1 MKNCSRMRSAARN
14 RSVRSVRCSASKS
27 GGPSGKSAQSSATSR
42 STLVP
47 RLAEIG
53 TSARSPG
60 CWFQRSS
67 RGRSASLFFTVST
80 LLMPRM
86 TGRRASARARRI
98 FSSASPGRSVP
109 ASTIRSASPSMN
121 RFSCL
126 VAPWTPGVST
136 KTICPR
142 SLLKT
147 PVIRFRVVC
156 GLGVTMA
163 SFSPTI
169 RLSSVDLPTFGRPRI
184 ATDRRPGGH
193 RRLWSSLCRPFR
205 RGRSSW
211 GLLYNADVVLSRDM
225 RVFSALAVLALF
237 AAPQA
242 QAAAAPA
249 VSGLRLNLAPD
260 GALELRKGDDVV
272 TRVALKTPALRRGM
286 PVLREVTVEG
296 HHLAELRV
304 PVRGTSAEEVW
315 IGEVAGGRPARSTR
329 VVWSGLTGARDAD
342 GESFQW
348 VEATPD
354 RVVEYQTAAG
364 IDRCDGIPPRLFPRV
379 YDFVSGRFRPIV
391 SSLPPPGSETLI
403 GHRGD
408 PAMPAG
414 RPIADFHFVA
424 ASTTRGAG
432 SDARGLTAPLELDD
446 GNPATS
452 WAEGLGGDGRGEFL
466 TARAAATGYP
476 IRGLRILPGDGASLQ
491 AFRGKNRVKR
501 LQIALGPAPG
511 QRFDVELPE
520 DSAGDAAHWREAY
533 WVPLPKPVTS
543 SCVTVVITAVTPGSE
558 AAPPRNYG
566 TTAIADLA
574 IFTDADGPDGPKRLV
589 SDLASAPDCA
599 ARLPLVVA
607 LGEPAVLPTAQAVL
621 AASGPSRECLVEA
634 LTSLAPAPKNP
645 IVVEAL
651 TAALTGAS
659 EKEERLIA
667 TALGRA
673 AVPPVAGL
681 SALLASPAASIDDRA
696 RAARILAA
704 FDDDGAAAALLAA
717 VGGGPPGLR
726 GAVVQAT
733 SGAHRVHAEAVLAA
747 FAAAPKNDDK
757 NDEKA
762 AARAADLARILPETV
777 KRTPERRP
785 DAVAALRGA
794 LGADCPFELRARAV
808 VALGALGA
816 EGNPE
821 ALASPKA
828 VADDSVL
835 RYLATRELGD
845 LKNAGPAA
853 DPRPLLR
860 AALDDQDP
868 RVRETAALGLEK
880 QGDATAG
887 GALIT
892 GAKQEPW
899 PFVRRAE
906 LQALGR
912 LCVAGGTDLMIR
924 ATERDVD
931 EVRRAAL
938 IGLARCRDPRARTI
952 FLHTLKQHD
961 ENASLRALSAG
972 LLAQS
977 GDQGAAPE
985 MAAALRAIVSESEAD
1000 LALEGVAV
1008 AVLRA
1013 LAHLG
1018 GPEAVN
1024 AAVTLAGDRR
1034 HPFRADAAEALGTL
1048 CDPGAGSAALR
1059 SLGAA
1064 GDPLLA
1070 RAAERAQKR
1079 CAK

>member
-1 MKNCSRMRSAARN
+1 
-14 RSVRSVRCSASKS
+14 
-27 GGPSGKSAQSSATSR
+27 
-42 STLVP
+42 
-47 RLAEIG
+47 
-53 TSARSPG
+53 
-60 CWFQRSS
+60 
-67 RGRSASLFFTVST
+67 
-80 LLMPRM
+80 
-86 TGRRASARARRI
+86 
-98 FSSASPGRSVP
+98 
-109 ASTIRSASPSMN
+109 
-121 RFSCL
+121 
-126 VAPWTPGVST
+126 
-136 KTICPR
+136 
-142 SLLKT
+142 
-147 PVIRFRVVC
+147 
-156 GLGVTMA
+156 
-163 SFSPTI
+163 
-169 RLSSVDLPTFGRPRI
+169 
-184 ATDRRPGGH
+184 
-193 RRLWSSLCRPFR
+193 
-205 RGRSSW
+205 
-211 GLLYNADVVLSRDM
+211 M
-225 RVFSALAVLALF
+225 RVFSALALLALPVAVAPS
-237 AAPQA
+237 AAV
-242 QAAAAPA
+242 AATAG
-249 VSGLRLNLAPD
+249 GLRLSTAPD
-260 GALELRKGDDVV
+260 GALEIRSGDDLL
-272 TRVALKTPALRRGM
+272 TRVALKTPALRQGT
-286 PVLREVTVEG
+286 PALRDVTVEG
-296 HHLAELRV
+296 HRLAELRV
-304 PVRGTSAEEVW
+304 PVRGTPAEEVW
-315 IGEVAGGRPARSTR
+315 IGEVAGRPARSTR
-329 VVWSGLTGARDAD
+329 IVWSGLTGARDAD
-342 GESFQW
+342 GETSLW
-348 VEATPD
+348 VAVTPE
-354 RVVEYQTAAG
+354 RVLEYQTAAG
-364 IDRCDGIPPRLFPRV
+364 VDRCDGIPPRLFPRA
-379 YDFVSGRFRPIV
+379 YDFAAGRFRPIV
-391 SSLPPPGSETLI
+391 APLPPAGRETLV

-466 TARAAATGYP
+466 TARAAATGYA

-491 AFRGKNRVKR
+491 TFRAKNRVKR
-501 LQIALGPAPG
+501 LQIALGPAPE
-511 QRFDVELPE
+511 QRFDVDLPE
-520 DSAGDAAHWREAY
+520 DPAGDSAHFRDAY
-533 WVPLPKPVTS
+533 WVPLPKPMTS
-543 SCVTVVITAVTPGSE
+543 SCVTVVITGVTPGSE
-558 AAPPRNYG
+558 AAPPKNYG
-566 TTAIADLA
+566 TTAIAELA
-574 IFTDADGPDGPKRLV
+574 IFTDADGPDGVNRLV

-607 LGEPAVLPTAQAVL
+607 LGEAAVLPTAQAVL
-621 AASGPSRECLVEA
+621 AASGSARECLVEA
-634 LTSLAPAPKNP
+634 LTTLAPAPKNP
-645 IVVEAL
+645 IVV
-651 TAALTGAS
+651 AALAAAVTGAS
-659 EKEERLIA
+659 DKEERLVT

-673 AVPPVAGL
+673 TVPPVAALSGL
-681 SALLASPAASIDDRA
+681 LTSPAASVEDRA

-704 FDDDGAAAALLAA
+704 LDDDGAAGALLAA
-717 VGGGPPGLR
+717 VGGGSPGLR
-726 GAVVQAT
+726 ATIVQAA
-733 SGAHRVHAEAVLAA
+733 SVAHRVRAEAVLAA
-747 FAAAPKNDDK
+747 FAATPQTDDQT
-757 NDEKA
+757 
-762 AARAADLARILPETV
+762 AARAADLARILPEAV

-785 DAVAALRGA
+785 EAIAALRGV
-794 LGADCPFELRARAV
+794 LGAERPFELRARAV

-816 EGNPE
+816 EGSPD
-821 ALASPKA
+821 ALASPQA
-828 VADDSVL
+828 VSDDSVL

-853 DPRPLLR
+853 DPRPALR

-938 IGLARCRDPRARTI
+938 IGLERCRDPRARTI

-961 ENASLRALSAG
+961 ENASLRSLAAG

-977 GDQGAAPE
+977 GDGGAAPE

-1018 GPEAVN
+1018 GPDAVN

-1034 HPFRADAAEALGTL
+1034 HPFRAEAAEALGTL

>member
-1 MKNCSRMRSAARN
+1 
-14 RSVRSVRCSASKS
+14 
-27 GGPSGKSAQSSATSR
+27 
-42 STLVP
+42 
-47 RLAEIG
+47 
-53 TSARSPG
+53 
-60 CWFQRSS
+60 
-67 RGRSASLFFTVST
+67 
-80 LLMPRM
+80 
-86 TGRRASARARRI
+86 
-98 FSSASPGRSVP
+98 
-109 ASTIRSASPSMN
+109 
-121 RFSCL
+121 
-126 VAPWTPGVST
+126 
-136 KTICPR
+136 
-142 SLLKT
+142 
-147 PVIRFRVVC
+147 
-156 GLGVTMA
+156 
-163 SFSPTI
+163 
-169 RLSSVDLPTFGRPRI
+169 
-184 ATDRRPGGH
+184 
-193 RRLWSSLCRPFR
+193 
-205 RGRSSW
+205 
-211 GLLYNADVVLSRDM
+211 M
-225 RVFSALAVLALF
+225 RVFSALAVLAFCSLL
-237 AAPQA
+237 AAPLA
-242 QAAAAPA
+242 QAEAAPA
-249 VSGLRLNLAPD
+249 AGGLRLTPAPD
-260 GALELRKGDDVV
+260 GALEIRSGDDVV
-272 TRVALKTPALRRGM
+272 AHLAVKTPALRRGT
-286 PVLREVTVEG
+286 PSLREVTVGG
-296 HHLAELRV
+296 HRLAELRV

-315 IGEVAGGRPARSTR
+315 IGEVAGHPARSTR
-329 VVWSGLTGARDAD
+329 VVWSGMTGARDAD
-342 GESFQW
+342 GESFLW
-348 VEATPD
+348 VEVSPE

-364 IDRCDGIPPRLFPRV
+364 VDRCDGIPPRLFPRA
-379 YDFVSGRFRPIV
+379 YDFASGRFRPIV

-476 IRGLRILPGDGASLQ
+476 VRGLRILPGDGASLQ
-491 AFRGKNRVKR
+491 AFRAKNRVNR

-520 DSAGDAAHWREAY
+520 EPAGDAAHWRDPY
-533 WVPLPKPVTS
+533 WVPLPKPVIS
-543 SCVTVVITAVTPGSE
+543 SCLTVVITGVTPGSE
-558 AAPPRNYG
+558 AAPPKNYG
-566 TTAIADLA
+566 TTAIGEMA
-574 IFTDADGPDGPKRLV
+574 IFTDADGPGGANRLV

-607 LGEPAVLPTAQAVL
+607 LGEAAVLPTAQAVL
-621 AASGPSRECLVEA
+621 TASGPARECLVEA
-634 LTSLAPAPKNP
+634 LTTLAPAPKNP

-651 TAALTGAS
+651 AAAVIGAS
-659 EKEERLIA
+659 DKEERLIA

-673 AVPPVAGL
+673 AVPPVSGL
-681 SALLASPAASIDDRA
+681 SALLASASASVEDRS
-696 RAARILAA
+696 RAARLLAA

-717 VGGGPPGLR
+717 VGSGPPALR
-726 GAVVQAT
+726 AAVVQAA
-733 SGAHRVHAEAVLAA
+733 SGAHRVRAESVLAA
-747 FAAAPKNDDK
+747 FAAAPRNDDK
-757 NDEKA
+757 V
-762 AARAADLARILPETV
+762 AARAADLARVLPEAV

-794 LGADCPFELRARAV
+794 LGADRPFELRARAV

-816 EGNPE
+816 QGNASLE
-821 ALASPKA
+821 TLASPAA

-853 DPRPLLR
+853 DPRPVLR

-880 QGDATAG
+880 QGDTTAG
-887 GALIT
+887 SALIT

-938 IGLARCRDPRARTI
+938 LGLARCRDPRARAI

-977 GDQGAAPE
+977 GDKGAAPE
-985 MAAALRAIVSESEAD
+985 MAAALRVIVSESEAD
-1000 LALEGVAV
+1000 MALEGVAV
-1008 AVLRA
+1008 AVLRS
-1013 LAHLG
+1013 LVHLG

-1034 HPFRADAAEALGTL
+1034 HPFRADAAEALGSL

>member
-1 MKNCSRMRSAARN
+1 MR
-14 RSVRSVRCSASKS
+14 
-27 GGPSGKSAQSSATSR
+27 
-42 STLVP
+42 
-47 RLAEIG
+47 I
-53 TSARSPG
+53 
-60 CWFQRSS
+60 
-67 RGRSASLFFTVST
+67 
-80 LLMPRM
+80 
-86 TGRRASARARRI
+86 
-98 FSSASPGRSVP
+98 
-109 ASTIRSASPSMN
+109 
-121 RFSCL
+121 
-126 VAPWTPGVST
+126 
-136 KTICPR
+136 
-142 SLLKT
+142 
-147 PVIRFRVVC
+147 
-156 GLGVTMA
+156 
-163 SFSPTI
+163 
-169 RLSSVDLPTFGRPRI
+169 
-184 ATDRRPGGH
+184 
-193 RRLWSSLCRPFR
+193 
-205 RGRSSW
+205 
-211 GLLYNADVVLSRDM
+211 
-225 RVFSALAVLALF
+225 FSALAMLALF
-237 AAPQA
+237 AAAPRA
-242 QAAAAPA
+242 GAAAAPA
-249 VSGLRLNLAPD
+249 AGGLRLNPTPD
-260 GALELRKGDDVV
+260 GALEIRSGDDVL
-272 TRVALKTPALRRGM
+272 TRVVVSTPSLRRGT

-296 HHLAELRV
+296 HRLAELRV

-315 IGEVAGGRPARSTR
+315 IGEVAGHPARTTR
-329 VVWSGLTGARDAD
+329 IVWSGMTGARDAD
-342 GESFQW
+342 GESSLW
-348 VEATPD
+348 VEATPE

-364 IDRCDGIPPRLFPRV
+364 VDRCDGIPPRLFPRA
-379 YDFVSGRFRPIV
+379 YDFASGRFRPIV
-391 SSLPPPGSETLI
+391 SALPPAGSETLV

-432 SDARGLTAPLELDD
+432 NDARGLTAPLELDD

-476 IRGLRILPGDGASLQ
+476 VRGLRILPGDGASLQ
-491 AFRGKNRVKR
+491 AFHAKNRVNR

-520 DSAGDAAHWREAY
+520 DPAGDAAHWRDPY

-543 SCVTVVITAVTPGSE
+543 SCMTVVITGVTPGSE
-558 AAPPRNYG
+558 AAPPKNYG
-566 TTAIADLA
+566 TTAIGELA
-574 IFTDADGPDGPKRLV
+574 IFTDADGPDGANRLV
-589 SDLASAPDCA
+589 SDLANAPDCA

-607 LGEPAVLPTAQAVL
+607 LGEAAVLPTAQAVL
-621 AASGPSRECLVEA
+621 TASGSTRECLVEA
-634 LTSLAPAPKNP
+634 LTTLAPAPKNP

-651 TAALTGAS
+651 AAAVTGAS
-659 EKEERLIA
+659 DKEEKLITA
-667 TALGRA
+667 ALGRA
-673 AVPPVAGL
+673 TVPPIAGL
-681 SALLASPAASIDDRA
+681 SSLLASPAASVGDRA

-704 FDDDGAAAALLAA
+704 FDDDSAAAALLAA

-726 GAVVQAT
+726 GAIVQAA
-733 SGAHRVHAEAVLAA
+733 SGSPRVHTEAVLAA
-747 FAAAPKNDDK
+747 FGAAPQ
-757 NDEKA
+757 NDEKT
-762 AARAADLARILPETV
+762 AARAADLARILPAAV

-785 DAVAALRGA
+785 DAIAALRGA
-794 LGADCPFELRARAV
+794 LGADRPFELRARAV

-816 EGNPE
+816 QGGARPDV
-821 ALASPKA
+821 LASPQI

-845 LKNAGPAA
+845 LKSPGPAA
-853 DPRPLLR
+853 YPRPELR

-880 QGDATAG
+880 QGDAAAG
-887 GALIT
+887 AALIT

-938 IGLARCRDPRARTI
+938 IGLARCKDPRARTI

-961 ENASLRALSAG
+961 ENASLRALAAG

-977 GDQGAAPE
+977 GDRGAAPE
-985 MAAALRAIVSESEAD
+985 MAAALRVIVSESEAD
-1000 LALEGVAV
+1000 LALEGVVV
-1008 AVLRA
+1008 AVLRS
-1013 LAHLG
+1013 LVHLG

-1034 HPFRADAAEALGTL
+1034 HPFRAEAAEALGTL

-1059 SLGAA
+1059 ALGAA
-1064 GDPLLA
+1064 GNPLLA

-1079 CAK
+1079 CTK

>member
-1 MKNCSRMRSAARN
+1 
-14 RSVRSVRCSASKS
+14 
-27 GGPSGKSAQSSATSR
+27 
-42 STLVP
+42 
-47 RLAEIG
+47 
-53 TSARSPG
+53 
-60 CWFQRSS
+60 
-67 RGRSASLFFTVST
+67 
-80 LLMPRM
+80 
-86 TGRRASARARRI
+86 
-98 FSSASPGRSVP
+98 
-109 ASTIRSASPSMN
+109 
-121 RFSCL
+121 
-126 VAPWTPGVST
+126 
-136 KTICPR
+136 
-142 SLLKT
+142 
-147 PVIRFRVVC
+147 
-156 GLGVTMA
+156 
-163 SFSPTI
+163 
-169 RLSSVDLPTFGRPRI
+169 
-184 ATDRRPGGH
+184 
-193 RRLWSSLCRPFR
+193 
-205 RGRSSW
+205 
-211 GLLYNADVVLSRDM
+211 M
-225 RVFSALAVLALF
+225 RVFSALASLALLVAVAVAPRTGV
-237 AAPQA
+237 AATA
-242 QAAAAPA
+242 
-249 VSGLRLNLAPD
+249 SGLRSNTAPD
-260 GALELRKGDDVV
+260 GTLEIRNGDDLL
-272 TRVALKTPALRRGM
+272 TRVALKTPALRRGT
-286 PVLREVTVEG
+286 PALRDVTVEG
-296 HHLAELRV
+296 HRLAELRV
-304 PVRGTSAEEVW
+304 PVRGTSAEEIW
-315 IGEVAGGRPARSTR
+315 IGEVAGRPARVTR

-342 GESFQW
+342 GETSLW
-348 VEATPD
+348 VALTPE
-354 RVVEYQTAAG
+354 RVLEYQTAAG
-364 IDRCDGIPPRLFPRV
+364 VDRCDGIPPRLFPRA
-379 YDFVSGRFRPIV
+379 YDFAAGRFRPIV
-391 SSLPPPGSETLI
+391 AALPPPGRETLS

-466 TARAAATGYP
+466 TARAAATGYA

-491 AFRGKNRVKR
+491 AFRAKNRVKR
-501 LQIALGPAPG
+501 LQIALGPAPE

-520 DSAGDAAHWREAY
+520 DPAGDALHWRDPY
-533 WVPLPKPVTS
+533 WVPLPQPMTS
-543 SCVTVVITAVTPGSE
+543 SCVTVVITGVTPGSE
-558 AAPPRNYG
+558 AAPPKNYG

-574 IFTDADGPDGPKRLV
+574 IFTDADGPDGVNRLV
-589 SDLASAPDCA
+589 SDLAGAPDCA
-599 ARLPLVVA
+599 TRLPLVVA
-607 LGEPAVLPTAQAVL
+607 LGEAAVLPTAQAVL
-621 AASGPSRECLVEA
+621 AARGPARECLVEA
-634 LTSLAPAPKNP
+634 LTTLAPAPKNP

-651 TAALTGAS
+651 AAAVTGAS
-659 EKEERLIA
+659 DKEEKLVTA
-667 TALGRA
+667 ALGRA
-673 AVPPVAGL
+673 AMPPVAEL
-681 SALLASPAASIDDRA
+681 SGLLASPSAPEEDRA

-704 FDDDGAAAALLAA
+704 LDDDGAAAALLAA

-726 GAVVQAT
+726 GAIVQAA
-733 SGAHRVHAEAVLAA
+733 SGARRVRAEAVLAA
-747 FAAAPKNDDK
+747 FAAWQN
-757 NDEKA
+757 NEKA
-762 AARAADLARILPETV
+762 PARAADLARILPEAV

-785 DAVAALRGA
+785 DAVAALRAA
-794 LGADCPFELRARAV
+794 LGADRPFELRARAV

-816 EGNPE
+816 EGSPD

-853 DPRPLLR
+853 DPRPVLR

-880 QGDATAG
+880 QGDAVAG
-887 GALIT
+887 AALIT

-938 IGLARCRDPRARTI
+938 IGLERCRDPRARAI

-961 ENASLRALSAG
+961 ENASLRALAAG

-977 GDQGAAPE
+977 GDKGAAPE

-1024 AAVTLAGDRR
+1024 AAATLAGDRR
-1034 HPFRADAAEALGTL
+1034 HPFRAAAAEALGSL

>member
-1 MKNCSRMRSAARN
+1 MR
-14 RSVRSVRCSASKS
+14 
-27 GGPSGKSAQSSATSR
+27 
-42 STLVP
+42 
-47 RLAEIG
+47 I
-53 TSARSPG
+53 
-60 CWFQRSS
+60 
-67 RGRSASLFFTVST
+67 
-80 LLMPRM
+80 
-86 TGRRASARARRI
+86 
-98 FSSASPGRSVP
+98 
-109 ASTIRSASPSMN
+109 
-121 RFSCL
+121 
-126 VAPWTPGVST
+126 
-136 KTICPR
+136 
-142 SLLKT
+142 
-147 PVIRFRVVC
+147 
-156 GLGVTMA
+156 
-163 SFSPTI
+163 
-169 RLSSVDLPTFGRPRI
+169 
-184 ATDRRPGGH
+184 
-193 RRLWSSLCRPFR
+193 
-205 RGRSSW
+205 
-211 GLLYNADVVLSRDM
+211 
-225 RVFSALAVLALF
+225 FSALAVLVLLCAPRALL

-242 QAAAAPA
+242 QAAAVPA
-249 VSGLRLNLAPD
+249 VSGLRLNPAPD
-260 GALELRKGDDVV
+260 GALELRTGADLL
-272 TRVALKTPALRRGM
+272 TRVPVKTPALRRGT
-286 PVLREVTVEG
+286 PALREVTVEG

-315 IGEVAGGRPARSTR
+315 IGEVDGRPARTTR
-329 VVWSGLTGARDAD
+329 VVWSGMTGARDAD
-342 GESFQW
+342 GESSLW
-348 VEATPD
+348 VEVTPE

-364 IDRCDGIPPRLFPRV
+364 VDRCDGIPPRLFPRS
-379 YDFVSGRFRPIV
+379 YDFASGRFRPIV
-391 SSLPPPGSETLI
+391 SSLPPKGGETLT

-446 GNPATS
+446 GNPATA

-491 AFRGKNRVKR
+491 AFRAKNRVNR

-511 QRFDVELPE
+511 QRFDVELP
-520 DSAGDAAHWREAY
+520 DDPAGDAAHWRDPY
-533 WVPLPKPVTS
+533 WVPLPKPMTA
-543 SCVTVVITAVTPGSE
+543 SCVTVVITGVTPGTD

-566 TTAIADLA
+566 TTAIGELA
-574 IFTDADGPDGPKRLV
+574 IFTDADGPEGASRLV

-607 LGEPAVLPTAQAVL
+607 LGEAAVLPAAQAVMT
-621 AASGPSRECLVEA
+621 ASGPARECLVEA
-634 LTSLAPAPKNP
+634 LTALAPAPKNP

-651 TAALTGAS
+651 AAAVTGAS
-659 EKEERLIA
+659 EKEEKLIA

-681 SALLASPAASIDDRA
+681 AALLSSPSASVEDRA

-704 FDDDGAAAALLAA
+704 FDDDAAGTALLAA
-717 VGGGPPGLR
+717 VGSGPPGLR
-726 GAVVQAT
+726 GAIVQAT
-733 SGAHRVHAEAVLAA
+733 SGARRVRAEAVLAA
-747 FAAAPKNDDK
+747 FEAAPKNEDK
-757 NDEKA
+757 T
-762 AARAADLARILPETV
+762 AARASDLARILPEAV

-785 DAVAALRGA
+785 EAVTALRGV
-794 LGADCPFELRARAV
+794 LGADRPFELRARAV

-816 EGNPE
+816 EGSPE

-828 VADDSVL
+828 VSDDSVL

-845 LKNAGPAA
+845 LKNAGAAA
-853 DPRPLLR
+853 DPRPVLR

-880 QGDATAG
+880 QGDVTAG
-887 GALIT
+887 SALIT

-912 LCVAGGTDLMIR
+912 LCVSGGTDLMIR

-938 IGLARCRDPRARTI
+938 IGLGRCRDPRARTI

-977 GDQGAAPE
+977 GDKGAAPE
-985 MAAALRAIVSESEAD
+985 MAAALPAIVSESEAD
-1000 LALEGVAV
+1000 MALQGVVV

-1018 GPEAVN
+1018 GPDAVN

-1034 HPFRADAAEALGTL
+1034 HPFRAEAAEALGTL
-1048 CDPGAGSAALR
+1048 CDPGPGSAALR

>member
-1 MKNCSRMRSAARN
+1 
-14 RSVRSVRCSASKS
+14 
-27 GGPSGKSAQSSATSR
+27 
-42 STLVP
+42 
-47 RLAEIG
+47 
-53 TSARSPG
+53 
-60 CWFQRSS
+60 
-67 RGRSASLFFTVST
+67 
-80 LLMPRM
+80 
-86 TGRRASARARRI
+86 
-98 FSSASPGRSVP
+98 
-109 ASTIRSASPSMN
+109 
-121 RFSCL
+121 
-126 VAPWTPGVST
+126 
-136 KTICPR
+136 
-142 SLLKT
+142 
-147 PVIRFRVVC
+147 
-156 GLGVTMA
+156 
-163 SFSPTI
+163 
-169 RLSSVDLPTFGRPRI
+169 
-184 ATDRRPGGH
+184 
-193 RRLWSSLCRPFR
+193 
-205 RGRSSW
+205 
-211 GLLYNADVVLSRDM
+211 M
-225 RVFSALAVLALF
+225 RVFSALAVLALL
-237 AAPQA
+237 AAPQP

-249 VSGLRLNLAPD
+249 VSGLRLNPAPD
-260 GALELRKGDDVV
+260 GALEIRSGDDLL
-272 TRVALKTPALRRGM
+272 TRVALKTPALRRGT
-286 PVLREVTVEG
+286 PALREVTVEG
-296 HHLAELRV
+296 HRLAELRV

-315 IGEVAGGRPARSTR
+315 IGEFSGHPARATR
-329 VVWSGLTGARDAD
+329 VVWSGMTGARDAD
-342 GESFQW
+342 GEAFVW

-354 RVVEYQTAAG
+354 HVVEYQTAAG
-364 IDRCDGIPPRLFPRV
+364 IDRCDGLPPRLFPRR
-379 YDFVSGRFRPIV
+379 YDFASGRFRPIV
-391 SSLPPPGSETLI
+391 SSLPTPGSETLI

-476 IRGLRILPGDGASLQ
+476 IRGLRILPGDGTSLQ
-491 AFRGKNRVKR
+491 AFRAKNRVKR

-520 DSAGDAAHWREAY
+520 DSAGDAAHWRDAY

-543 SCVTVVITAVTPGSE
+543 SCVTVVITDVTPGSE
-558 AAPPRNYG
+558 ASPPKNYG
-566 TTAIADLA
+566 TTAIGELA
-574 IFTDADGPDGPKRLV
+574 IFTDADGPGGASRLV

-607 LGEPAVLPTAQAVL
+607 LGEAAVLPTAQAVL

-634 LTSLAPAPKNP
+634 LTTLAPAPKNP

-651 TAALTGAS
+651 AAAVTGAS
-659 EKEERLIA
+659 DKEEHLIA
-667 TALGRA
+667 AALGRA
-673 AVPPVAGL
+673 AVPPIAGL
-681 SALLASPAASIDDRA
+681 SALLASPAASAEDRA
-696 RAARILAA
+696 RAARILAGI
-704 FDDDGAAAALLAA
+704 DDDGAAAALLAA

-726 GAVVQAT
+726 GAIVQAAG
-733 SGAHRVHAEAVLAA
+733 GAHRVNAEAVLAA
-747 FAAAPKNDDK
+747 FAAAPKHDDK

-762 AARAADLARILPETV
+762 AARAADLARILPEAV

-785 DAVAALRGA
+785 DAMAALRGA
-794 LGADCPFELRARAV
+794 LGADRPFELRARAV
-808 VALGALGA
+808 VALGALAAQGKA
-816 EGNPE
+816 SPE
-821 ALASPKA
+821 ALASPQA
-828 VADDSVL
+828 VSDDSVL

-880 QGDATAG
+880 QGDATAAS
-887 GALIT
+887 ALIT

-938 IGLARCRDPRARTI
+938 IGLARCKDPRARSI

-961 ENASLRALSAG
+961 ENAALRALAAG

-977 GDQGAAPE
+977 GDRGAAPE
-985 MAAALRAIVSESEAD
+985 MAAALRVIVSESEAD
-1000 LALEGVAV
+1000 LALEGVVV
-1008 AVLRA
+1008 ALLRS

-1018 GPEAVN
+1018 GPDAVN

-1034 HPFRADAAEALGTL
+1034 HPFRAEAAEALGAL

-1070 RAAERAQKR
+1070 RVAERAQKR

>member
-1 MKNCSRMRSAARN
+1 
-14 RSVRSVRCSASKS
+14 
-27 GGPSGKSAQSSATSR
+27 
-42 STLVP
+42 
-47 RLAEIG
+47 
-53 TSARSPG
+53 
-60 CWFQRSS
+60 
-67 RGRSASLFFTVST
+67 
-80 LLMPRM
+80 
-86 TGRRASARARRI
+86 
-98 FSSASPGRSVP
+98 
-109 ASTIRSASPSMN
+109 
-121 RFSCL
+121 
-126 VAPWTPGVST
+126 
-136 KTICPR
+136 
-142 SLLKT
+142 
-147 PVIRFRVVC
+147 
-156 GLGVTMA
+156 
-163 SFSPTI
+163 
-169 RLSSVDLPTFGRPRI
+169 
-184 ATDRRPGGH
+184 
-193 RRLWSSLCRPFR
+193 
-205 RGRSSW
+205 
-211 GLLYNADVVLSRDM
+211 M
-225 RVFSALAVLALF
+225 RVFSALAVLALL
-237 AAPQA
+237 AAPPA
-242 QAAAAPA
+242 QAEAAPA
-249 VSGLRLNLAPD
+249 AGGLRLNPAPD
-260 GALELRKGDDVV
+260 GALEIRSGDDVV
-272 TRVALKTPALRRGM
+272 TRLPVKTPALRRGT

-296 HHLAELRV
+296 HRLAELRV

-315 IGEVAGGRPARSTR
+315 IGEVAGRPARSTR
-329 VVWSGLTGARDAD
+329 VVWSGMTGARDAD
-342 GESFQW
+342 GESFLW
-348 VEATPD
+348 VEVNPE

-364 IDRCDGIPPRLFPRV
+364 VDRCDGIPPRLFPRS
-379 YDFVSGRFRPIV
+379 YDFASGRFRPIV
-391 SSLPPPGSETLI
+391 SSLPPTGSETLI

-476 IRGLRILPGDGASLQ
+476 VRGLRILPGDGASLQ
-491 AFRGKNRVKR
+491 AFRAKNRVNR

-511 QRFDVELPE
+511 QRFDVELPA
-520 DSAGDAAHWREAY
+520 DPAGDAAHWRDPY
-533 WVPLPKPVTS
+533 WVPLPKPVIS
-543 SCVTVVITAVTPGSE
+543 SCLTVVITGVTPGSE
-558 AAPPRNYG
+558 AAPPKNYG
-566 TTAIADLA
+566 TTAIGELA
-574 IFTDADGPDGPKRLV
+574 IFTDADGPDGANRLV

-607 LGEPAVLPTAQAVL
+607 LGEAAVLPTAQAVL
-621 AASGPSRECLVEA
+621 TASGPSRECLVEA
-634 LTSLAPAPKNP
+634 LTTLAPAPKNP

-651 TAALTGAS
+651 AAAVTGAS
-659 EKEERLIA
+659 DKEERLIA

-673 AVPPVAGL
+673 AVPPVSEL
-681 SALLASPAASIDDRA
+681 SALLTSPSASLEDRS

-717 VGGGPPGLR
+717 VGSGPPGLR
-726 GAVVQAT
+726 AAVVQAA
-733 SGAHRVHAEAVLAA
+733 SGAHRMSAQAVLAA
-747 FAAAPKNDDK
+747 FAAAPK

-762 AARAADLARILPETV
+762 AARAADLARVLPEAV

-794 LGADCPFELRARAV
+794 LSADRPFELRARAV

-816 EGNPE
+816 EGSPE
-821 ALASPKA
+821 ALASPQA

-845 LKNAGPAA
+845 LKNAGPLA
-853 DPRPLLR
+853 DPRPVLR

-880 QGDATAG
+880 QGDAAAG
-887 GALIT
+887 SALIT

-938 IGLARCRDPRARTI
+938 LGLARCRDPRARTI
-952 FLHTLKQHD
+952 FLHTLRQHD

-977 GDQGAAPE
+977 GDKGAAPE
-985 MAAALRAIVSESEAD
+985 MAAALRVIVGESEGD
-1000 LALEGVAV
+1000 MALEGVAV

-1013 LAHLG
+1013 LVHLG
-1018 GPEAVN
+1018 GPDAVN

-1034 HPFRADAAEALGTL
+1034 HPFRAEAAEALGSL

>member
-1 MKNCSRMRSAARN
+1 
-14 RSVRSVRCSASKS
+14 
-27 GGPSGKSAQSSATSR
+27 
-42 STLVP
+42 
-47 RLAEIG
+47 
-53 TSARSPG
+53 
-60 CWFQRSS
+60 
-67 RGRSASLFFTVST
+67 
-80 LLMPRM
+80 
-86 TGRRASARARRI
+86 
-98 FSSASPGRSVP
+98 
-109 ASTIRSASPSMN
+109 
-121 RFSCL
+121 
-126 VAPWTPGVST
+126 
-136 KTICPR
+136 
-142 SLLKT
+142 
-147 PVIRFRVVC
+147 
-156 GLGVTMA
+156 
-163 SFSPTI
+163 
-169 RLSSVDLPTFGRPRI
+169 
-184 ATDRRPGGH
+184 
-193 RRLWSSLCRPFR
+193 
-205 RGRSSW
+205 
-211 GLLYNADVVLSRDM
+211 M
-225 RVFSALAVLALF
+225 RVFLALAVLAFYPLLAPLLAASPAAL
-237 AAPQA
+237 AAP
-242 QAAAAPA
+242 PG
-249 VSGLRLNLAPD
+249 GLRLNPAPD
-260 GALELRKGDDVV
+260 GALEIRSGDEVLS
-272 TRVALKTPALRRGM
+272 RVLLKTPALRRGT
-286 PVLREVTVEG
+286 PSLRDVTVEG
-296 HHLAELRV
+296 HRLAELRV

-315 IGEVAGGRPARSTR
+315 IGEVAGRPARSTR
-329 VVWSGLTGARDAD
+329 IVWSGMTGARDAD
-342 GESFQW
+342 GESFLW
-348 VEATPD
+348 VAVTPE

-364 IDRCDGIPPRLFPRV
+364 VDRCDGIPPHLFPRA
-379 YDFVSGRFRPIV
+379 YDFASGRFRPIV
-391 SSLPPPGSETLI
+391 SPLPPPASETLV

-408 PAMPAG
+408 PSMPAG

-432 SDARGLTAPLELDD
+432 SDARGLTAPVELDD

-466 TARAAATGYP
+466 TARAAATGYA

-491 AFRGKNRVKR
+491 AFHAKNRVKR
-501 LQIALGPAPG
+501 LQIALGPAPE

-520 DSAGDAAHWREAY
+520 DPAGDAAHWRDAY
-533 WVPLPKPVTS
+533 WVPLPKPMTS

-558 AAPPRNYG
+558 AAPPKNYG
-566 TTAIADLA
+566 TTAIGDLA
-574 IFTDADGPDGPKRLV
+574 IFTEADGPDGAKRLV

-607 LGEPAVLPTAQAVL
+607 LGEAAVVPTAEAVL
-621 AASGPSRECLVEA
+621 AAASGLARECLVEA
-634 LTSLAPAPKNP
+634 LVALQPAPKDP

-651 TAALTGAS
+651 AAALTGAT
-659 EKEERLIA
+659 EKAERLVT
-667 TALGRA
+667 TALKRSA
-673 AVPPVAGL
+673 LPPVAGL
-681 SALLASPAASIDDRA
+681 SALLASPSAAVEDRA

-704 FDDDGAAAALLAA
+704 LDDDGAAAALLAA

-726 GAVVQAT
+726 GTIVQAAG
-733 SGAHRVHAEAVLAA
+733 GAPRVHAEAVLAA
-747 FAAAPKNDDK
+747 FAAAPLKDDK
-757 NDEKA
+757 G
-762 AARAADLARILPETV
+762 AARAADLARILPAAV
-777 KRTPERRP
+777 KRAPERRA
-785 DAVAALRGA
+785 DAIAALRAA
-794 LGADCPFELRARAV
+794 LGADRPFELRARAV
-808 VALGALGA
+808 VALAALGA
-816 EGNPE
+816 QGNASPE

-828 VADDSVL
+828 VSDDSVL
-835 RYLATRELGD
+835 RYLATRELGN

-853 DPRPLLR
+853 DPRPVLR

-880 QGDATAG
+880 QGDTTAG

-938 IGLARCRDPRARTI
+938 IGLARCRDPRARAV

-961 ENASLRALSAG
+961 ENASLRALAAG

-977 GDQGAAPE
+977 GDRGAAPE
-985 MAAALRAIVSESEAD
+985 LAVALRAIVSESEAD

-1018 GPEAVN
+1018 GPDAVN
-1024 AAVTLAGDRR
+1024 AAVTLAADRR
-1034 HPFRADAAEALGTL
+1034 HPFRAEAAEALGTL

>member
-1 MKNCSRMRSAARN
+1 
-14 RSVRSVRCSASKS
+14 
-27 GGPSGKSAQSSATSR
+27 
-42 STLVP
+42 
-47 RLAEIG
+47 
-53 TSARSPG
+53 
-60 CWFQRSS
+60 
-67 RGRSASLFFTVST
+67 
-80 LLMPRM
+80 
-86 TGRRASARARRI
+86 
-98 FSSASPGRSVP
+98 
-109 ASTIRSASPSMN
+109 
-121 RFSCL
+121 
-126 VAPWTPGVST
+126 
-136 KTICPR
+136 
-142 SLLKT
+142 
-147 PVIRFRVVC
+147 
-156 GLGVTMA
+156 
-163 SFSPTI
+163 
-169 RLSSVDLPTFGRPRI
+169 
-184 ATDRRPGGH
+184 
-193 RRLWSSLCRPFR
+193 
-205 RGRSSW
+205 
-211 GLLYNADVVLSRDM
+211 M
-225 RVFSALAVLALF
+225 RVFSALAVLVLL

-249 VSGLRLNLAPD
+249 VSGLRLNPAPD
-260 GALELRKGDDVV
+260 GALELRNGDDVL
-272 TRVALKTPALRRGM
+272 TRIPLKTPALRRGT
-286 PVLREVTVEG
+286 PALREVTVEG
-296 HHLAELRV
+296 HRLAELRV

-315 IGEVAGGRPARSTR
+315 IGEVAGRPARSTR
-329 VVWSGLTGARDAD
+329 IVWSGMTGARDAD
-342 GESFQW
+342 GETSLW
-348 VEATPD
+348 IEVSPE
-354 RVVEYQTAAG
+354 RLVEYQTAAG
-364 IDRCDGIPPRLFPRV
+364 IDRCDGIAPRLFPRA
-379 YDFVSGRFRPIV
+379 YDFASGRFRPIV
-391 SSLPPPGSETLI
+391 SALPPPGRETLI

-414 RPIADFHFVA
+414 RPLADFHFVA
-424 ASTTRGAG
+424 ASTTRAAG
-432 SDARGLTAPLELDD
+432 SDARGLTAPRELDD

-466 TARAAATGYP
+466 TARAAATGYA
-476 IRGLRILPGDGASLQ
+476 IRGLRIVPGDGASLQ
-491 AFRGKNRVKR
+491 AFHAKNRVKR
-501 LQIALGPAPG
+501 LQIALGPAPE

-520 DSAGDAAHWREAY
+520 DSAGDATHWRDAY
-533 WVPLPKPVTS
+533 WVPLPKPMIS

-558 AAPPRNYG
+558 AAPPKNYG
-566 TTAIADLA
+566 TTAIGDLA
-574 IFTDADGPDGPKRLV
+574 IFTEADGPDGAKRLV

-607 LGEPAVLPTAQAVL
+607 LGEAAVLPTAQAVL
-621 AASGPSRECLVEA
+621 AATGPARECLVEA
-634 LTSLAPAPKNP
+634 LVALQPAAKNP

-651 TAALTGAS
+651 ASAVTGAT
-659 EKEERLIA
+659 EKEERLVT
-667 TALGRA
+667 TALERTT
-673 AVPPVAGL
+673 VPPVAGL
-681 SALLASPAASIDDRA
+681 SGLLASTSAAVEDRA
-696 RAARILAA
+696 RAARILAVL
-704 FDDDGAAAALLAA
+704 DDDSAAAALLAA

-726 GAVVQAT
+726 GAVVQAAG
-733 SGAHRVHAEAVLAA
+733 GARRVHADAVLAA
-747 FAAAPKNDDK
+747 FAAAPFKDD
-757 NDEKA
+757 KA
-762 AARAADLARILPETV
+762 AARAADLARILPAAV

-785 DAVAALRGA
+785 DAIAALRGA
-794 LGADCPFELRARAV
+794 LGADRPFELRGRAV

-816 EGNPE
+816 EGSPE

-845 LKNAGPAA
+845 LKNPGPAA
-853 DPRPLLR
+853 DPRPVLR
-860 AALDDQDP
+860 DALDDQDP
-868 RVRETAALGLEK
+868 RVRESAALGLEK
-880 QGDATAG
+880 QGDTTAG

-912 LCVAGGTDLMIR
+912 LCVAGGTDLMVR

-938 IGLARCRDPRARTI
+938 IGLERCRDPRARTI

-961 ENASLRALSAG
+961 ENASLRALAAG

-977 GDQGAAPE
+977 GDKGAAPE
-985 MAAALRAIVSESEAD
+985 MAAALRVIVSESEGD

-1013 LAHLG
+1013 LVHLG

-1059 SLGAA
+1059 SLAAA

>member
-1 MKNCSRMRSAARN
+1 
-14 RSVRSVRCSASKS
+14 
-27 GGPSGKSAQSSATSR
+27 
-42 STLVP
+42 
-47 RLAEIG
+47 
-53 TSARSPG
+53 
-60 CWFQRSS
+60 
-67 RGRSASLFFTVST
+67 
-80 LLMPRM
+80 
-86 TGRRASARARRI
+86 
-98 FSSASPGRSVP
+98 
-109 ASTIRSASPSMN
+109 
-121 RFSCL
+121 
-126 VAPWTPGVST
+126 
-136 KTICPR
+136 
-142 SLLKT
+142 
-147 PVIRFRVVC
+147 
-156 GLGVTMA
+156 
-163 SFSPTI
+163 
-169 RLSSVDLPTFGRPRI
+169 
-184 ATDRRPGGH
+184 
-193 RRLWSSLCRPFR
+193 
-205 RGRSSW
+205 
-211 GLLYNADVVLSRDM
+211 M
-225 RVFSALAVLALF
+225 RVFSALAALAFLYPLL
-237 AAPQA
+237 AAPLA
-242 QAAAAPA
+242 QAEAAPA
-249 VSGLRLNLAPD
+249 AGGLRLNPAPD
-260 GALELRKGDDVV
+260 GALELRSGDDVV
-272 TRVALKTPALRRGM
+272 TRLALKTPALRRGT
-286 PVLREVTVEG
+286 PALREVTVGG
-296 HHLAELRV
+296 HRLAELRV

-315 IGEVAGGRPARSTR
+315 IGEVAGRPARSTR
-329 VVWSGLTGARDAD
+329 VIWSGMTGARDAD
-342 GESFQW
+342 AESFLW
-348 VEATPD
+348 VEATPE

-364 IDRCDGIPPRLFPRV
+364 IDRCDGLPPRLFPRA
-379 YDFVSGRFRPIV
+379 YDFASGRFRPIV
-391 SSLPPPGSETLI
+391 SSLPPPGGETLV

-491 AFRGKNRVKR
+491 AFHAKNRVTR
-501 LQIALGPAPG
+501 LQVALGPAPG
-511 QRFDVELPE
+511 QRFDVDLPE
-520 DSAGDAAHWREAY
+520 DPAGDATHWRDAY
-533 WVPLPKPVTS
+533 WVPLPKPVIS
-543 SCVTVVITAVTPGSE
+543 SCVTVVITGVTPGSE
-558 AAPPRNYG
+558 AAPPKNYG
-566 TTAIADLA
+566 TTAIGDLA
-574 IFTDADGPDGPKRLV
+574 IFTEADGPDGANRLV

-607 LGEPAVLPTAQAVL
+607 LGEAAVLPTAQAVL
-621 AASGPSRECLVEA
+621 TTSGPARECLVEA
-634 LTSLAPAPKNP
+634 LTALAPAPKNP

-651 TAALTGAS
+651 AAAVTGAS
-659 EKEERLIA
+659 DKEEKLIT

-673 AVPPVAGL
+673 AAPPVAGL
-681 SALLASPAASIDDRA
+681 SALLASPSASVEDRA

-717 VGGGPPGLR
+717 VGGGPTGLR
-726 GAVVQAT
+726 AAVVQAA
-733 SGAHRVHAEAVLAA
+733 SGARRLHAEAVLAA
-747 FAAAPKNDDK
+747 FAAAPKNE
-757 NDEKA
+757 EKA
-762 AARAADLARILPETV
+762 TARAADLARILPEAV
-777 KRTPERRP
+777 KRTPERRS

-794 LGADCPFELRARAV
+794 LGADRPFELRARAV

-816 EGNPE
+816 QAGASPE

-853 DPRPLLR
+853 DPRPVLR

-880 QGDATAG
+880 QGDAAAG
-887 GALIT
+887 AALIT

-938 IGLARCRDPRARTI
+938 IGLERCRDPRSRAI

-961 ENASLRALSAG
+961 ENASLRALAAG

-977 GDQGAAPE
+977 GDKGAAPE
-985 MAAALRAIVSESEAD
+985 MAAALRVIVSESEAD
-1000 LALEGVAV
+1000 MALEGVAV

-1013 LAHLG
+1013 LVHLG
-1018 GPEAVN
+1018 GPDAVN

-1079 CAK
+1079 CTK